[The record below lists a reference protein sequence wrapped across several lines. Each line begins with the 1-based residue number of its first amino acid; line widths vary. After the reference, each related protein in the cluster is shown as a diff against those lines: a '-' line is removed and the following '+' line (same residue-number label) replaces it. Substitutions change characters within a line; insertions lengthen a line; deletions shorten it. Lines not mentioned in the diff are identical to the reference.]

1 MYVRNSLIAALA
13 AAFGVTLLAGCSGG
27 GDNPRAVPTPA
38 PTNDNGSPI
47 TAVITARFDPATSVI
62 PFPNNLLLSGTRDL
76 TVNVPVANANNFGD
90 PAVALNALDGFSTV
104 APLSF
109 TMSVTPAASTL
120 TTSSIRIFEVT
131 LTGPGGGVTGVV
143 RALGASE
150 YAVALAPSDPLQRTV
165 AILPLTPLKQLTS
178 YLVVVTDDVR
188 DAAGNDATP
197 DQTFFLATRTSPL
210 CVGGVS
216 TDPLI
221 PTANACALEPLRLLT
236 NSQLAAASGAGVARA
251 DIVLTSVFTTQSIS
265 PVLSAVRAQ
274 NQPGLVR
281 AAPTGL
287 TTAVA
292 GLPPVADIF
301 IGTLDVPYYLDAPT
315 ATTPQ
320 VILSTFW
327 RAAPGAYVPPF
338 NGFGLDPTSTN
349 LTFANPR
356 PVLRSTQT
364 IPLIMTVPNAASGRM
379 RPAAGWPVVIFQH
392 GITRNRID
400 ALAIS
405 ATFASQGFVVLGID
419 QPLHGLDPTNPFY
432 IENTPFGPISNER
445 TFDVDL
451 VNNANGA
458 PGPDGVID
466 ASGTHFINLPS
477 LLTSRDN
484 LRQSVSDLFTL
495 SKSIAGIDLNG
506 DGAGDLDPARIQ
518 FVGQSLGSIVGLN
531 FVTLDPTVNVSLL
544 SVPGGG
550 IARLLN
556 GSVTFGPRIRAGLQA
571 SGVLPNTPAFDQFL
585 LIAQTVIDSAD
596 PINFAPLAGAE
607 RILLHEVVGGAQ
619 LSGGIVNLP
628 DQVIPNS
635 VPGAPLS
642 GTEPLIRVLG
652 LATITASTQ
661 NASGIRGA
669 VRFIKGEHG
678 SLLSPARSAIHPPA
692 DPIGFLDVTTE
703 MQVEMASMIASNG
716 TLVQVTDTSVIR
728 TQ

>member
-1 MYVRNSLIAALA
+1 MTVRKLLA
-13 AAFGVTLLAGCSGG
+13 AASCAALLAGCSGG
-27 GDNPRAVPTPA
+27 GDSPRAVPTPV
-38 PTNDNGSPI
+38 PSNDSGSPI
-47 TAVITARFDPATSVI
+47 TAVITARFDPTNGII
-62 PFPNNLLLSGTRDL
+62 PFPNNLLLLGTRDL
-76 TVNVPVANANNFGD
+76 TINAPAANPANFGD

-104 APLSF
+104 SPFSFSLSA
-109 TMSVTPAASTL
+109 TPAASTL
-120 TTSSIRIFEVT
+120 TTSSIRVFQVT

-143 RALGASE
+143 RALGPSE
-150 YAVALAPSDPLQRTV
+150 YAVALSPSDPLQRTV
-165 AILPLTPLKQLTS
+165 AILPLAPLKQLTS

-188 DAAGNDATP
+188 DAAGNDVTP
-197 DQTFFLATRTSPL
+197 DQTFFLTQRTAPL
-210 CVGGVS
+210 CVNGVS

-221 PTANACALEPLRLLT
+221 PSASACALEPLRQLT
-236 NSQLAAASGAGVARA
+236 ASQLAAANGAGVPRA
-251 DIVLTSVFTTQSIS
+251 DVVLSWVFTTQSIS

-287 TTAVA
+287 TIQAA
-292 GLPPVADIF
+292 SPSFPPIADIF
-301 IGTLDVPYYLDAPT
+301 IGTLDLPYYLAAPT
-315 ATTPQ
+315 ASTPQ
-320 VILSTFW
+320 VILTTFW
-327 RAAPGAYVPPF
+327 QAAPGAYVPPF
-338 NGFGLDPTSTN
+338 NAFGLDPTSTN
-349 LTFANPR
+349 LTFANPL
-356 PVLRSTQT
+356 PVRRSTQSV
-364 IPLIMTVPNAASGRM
+364 PLIMTVPNAASGRTK
-379 RPAAGWPVVIFQH
+379 PAAGWPVVIFQH
-392 GITRNRID
+392 GITRNRTD

-405 ATFASQGFVVLGID
+405 ATFAAQGFVVVSID
-419 QPLHGLDPTNPFY
+419 QPLHGVDPSNPFY
-432 IENTPFGPISNER
+432 VENTPFGPISSER

-451 VNNANGA
+451 VSNTTGA

-495 SKSIAGIDLNG
+495 SKSIASINIDG
-506 DGAGDLDPARIQ
+506 DPAGDLDPTRIQ

-531 FVTLDPTVNVSLL
+531 FVTLDPTVNVSML

-556 GSVTFGPRIRAGLQA
+556 GSATFGPRIRAGLAA
-571 SGVLPNTPAFDQFL
+571 SGLQPNTPNFDQFL

-642 GTEPLIRVLG
+642 GTEPLIRTLG
-652 LATITASTQ
+652 LASITASTQ
-661 NASGIRGA
+661 NAAGIRGA

-703 MQVEMASMIASNG
+703 MQTEMASMIVSNG
-716 TLVQVTDTSVIR
+716 TQVQVVNTSVIR